1 MASTNNSTNI
11 HLQLTNTRRVYHF
24 PVPFYRCQTTI
35 LYSWRHHQYRPGRRP
50 ANVRVRALC
59 AEWKLLPIAVWFVL
73 YLETWDIHYRA
84 KDWGHPHKNILICPA
99 HIPVITRSI
108 EFQLSMTHLEGH
120 EWILLRMYLDQKWI
134 LLFFI
139 EVVRSCSKTQKI
151 WLFSQH
157 CIGQNYIS
165 TRHLGHNFIFYMK
178 SIN

>member
-11 HLQLTNTRRVYHF
+11 HLQLTKTRRVYHF
-24 PVPFYRCQTTI
+24 PVPFYRCHMTI

-59 AEWKLLPIAVWFVL
+59 AEWKLLPIAVRFVL
-73 YLETWDIHYRA
+73 YLETWDIHSRA
-84 KDWGHPHKNILICPA
+84 KDWGHPHKNILMCPYTCDYSFNWNSTLYGSFGR
-99 HIPVITRSI
+99 PWVNLTSYVSR
-108 EFQLSMTHLEGH
+108 
-120 EWILLRMYLDQKWI
+120 
-134 LLFFI
+134 
-139 EVVRSCSKTQKI
+139 VVRSCSKSQKI

-157 CIGQNYIS
+157 CIDQNYIS